1 MSIIDTITKDK
12 NERSLYNM
20 IVAFLKAGG
29 DPSVSFVGKFL
40 QKHKLTLSDI
50 APYRFPKD
58 QLIASPMSQKIIDM
72 FGGHI
77 VPTDPMPIAALAPVM
92 TVKERLAE
100 LEAEQNEI
108 PLSAIPF

>member
-1 MSIIDTITKDK
+1 MSIIDSITKDK
-12 NERSLYNM
+12 NERSVYNM
-20 IVAFLKAGG
+20 IVAYLKVGG
-29 DPSVSFVGKFL
+29 DPSISFVGKFL
-40 QKHKLTLSDI
+40 QKHKLTLNDI
-50 APYRFPKD
+50 APYRFPKE
-58 QLIASPMSQKIIDM
+58 QIVASPMSQQIINM

-77 VPTDPMPIAALAPVM
+77 VPDDPMPIAALAPVT